1 MMRNHAVPQK
11 KVEEINYLKK
21 LINDYKVIG
30 LAHVTKMPAKSLHSL
45 RTQLRGEVIIHM
57 TKKSLYKRA
66 FQEANKEQLDV
77 LGKTATGI
85 TALLFTNMNP
95 IALAKYLKSK
105 AVKGPAKPGDLAPID
120 IEVKAGDTKIS
131 PGPIISE
138 LNQNLKLPT
147 LIKNGTIHIRTDTI
161 THKKGELITDKAAQ
175 LLTRLGI
182 EPMNIEMD
190 FYAAWE
196 DGEVLP
202 DALLHMDEE
211 GLLGNVRLGVSQAI
225 NLAMSLGVIT
235 SETITPLVTKAQ
247 RSAVALAT
255 SLPIFIPDLLPNY
268 VSKAVAE
275 ASVLNATVFGVPVSA
290 APTKGAAPTKKEDD
304 KKSQK
309 DDDLTMGEGISSL
322 FD

>member
-1 MMRNHAVPQK
+1 MMRNHAVSPK

-21 LINDYKVIG
+21 LVETYKVVG
-30 LAHVTKMPAKSLHSL
+30 LAHVTKMPAKSLHTL
-45 RTQLRGEVIIHM
+45 RTQLRGEVVIHM
-57 TKKSLYKRA
+57 TKKSLFKRA
-66 FQEANKEQLDV
+66 FQESKKENLDE
-77 LGKTATGI
+77 LGKSATGI

-105 AVKGPAKPGDLAPID
+105 AVKGPAKPGDIAPID

-147 LIKNGTIHIRTDTI
+147 MIKNGTIHIRTDTI

-196 DGEVLP
+196 DGSVLP
-202 DALLHMDEE
+202 DAVLHLDEE
-211 GLLGNVRLGVSQAI
+211 ALLGNVRLAASE
-225 NLAMSLGVIT
+225 AMNVALSLGVIVP
-235 SETITPLVTKAQ
+235 ETITPLISKAQ
-247 RSAVALAT
+247 RSAIAVAT

-268 VSKAVAE
+268 ISKAVVQASFIN
-275 ASVLNATVFGVPVSA
+275 ASVFGGSESA
-290 APTKGAAPTKKEDD
+290 APVKEAAAPTKKEES
-304 KKSQK
+304 KK
-309 DDDLTMGEGISSL
+309 DDDLTMGEGIASF